1 MKESLVRRR
10 LIRCAGFT
18 LIELV
23 VVLLILAA
31 IAGLVIPQVAM
42 LGRSTDMAVSA
53 KSQQDIANNIQLFFA
68 QMKRYPQGMDS
79 LLDDTGAVYGPDV
92 TGSEND
98 SLQTRG
104 LPVRSANGIT
114 VHGAIAPATLDNT
127 AGSYLRSFTR
137 AGFSWVYDHNLAAAN
152 ANDSTLGQPQRLLTD
167 DATVAEIVPST
178 PPDGLPFT
186 GDTVPD
192 RLLRILAPNGL
203 RTGERVVALGFGQR
217 NSSLGVTA
225 LSAPVYAGNAGS
237 YYGYYVAYFKL
248 YPNGERA
255 TLLGVSDCYGRTP
268 VYTQQQFNESLPDG
282 ARQG

>member
-1 MKESLVRRR
+1 MQIGR
-10 LIRCAGFT
+10 LKSPRAFT

-31 IAGLVIPQVAM
+31 LAGLIIPQVAM

-79 LLDDTGAVYGPDV
+79 LLDTTGAVYGPD
-92 TGSEND
+92 GSSD
-98 SLQTRG
+98 TQTRG
-104 LPVRSANGIT
+104 LPASSANGINMHLALT
-114 VHGAIAPATLDNT
+114 PVTLDNAT
-127 AGSYLRSFTR
+127 GSYLRSFTR
-137 AGFSWVYDHNLAAAN
+137 SGFDWVYDHNLSANN
-152 ANDSTLGQPQRLLTD
+152 ANDSTLGQAQRVFSGTGANAL
-167 DATVAEIVPST
+167 VAEVVSPNTPSGT
-178 PPDGLPFT
+178 PTPSST
-186 GDTVPD
+186 Q
-192 RLLRILAPNGL
+192 LLSILAPNGL
-203 RTGERVVALGFGQR
+203 RPGERIVALGFGQR
-217 NSSLGVTA
+217 NSALGVTA

-237 YYGYYVAYFKL
+237 YYGYYIAYFKL

-255 TLLGVSDCYGRTP
+255 TLVGVSDCYGRTP